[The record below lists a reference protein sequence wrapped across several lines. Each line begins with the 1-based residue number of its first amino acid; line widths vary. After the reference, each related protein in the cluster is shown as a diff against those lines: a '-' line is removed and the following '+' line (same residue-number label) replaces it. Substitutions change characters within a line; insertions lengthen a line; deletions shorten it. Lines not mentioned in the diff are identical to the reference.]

1 MNWADNKGAFIVPD
15 VPSPKPMTFAESIK
29 HCFRNYAVFR
39 GRASRSEYWYFQ
51 LLYPIIVLLGSLS
64 GLLGS
69 VIGGQMAGDIVGL
82 PFFSLFLA
90 WIIPSLAVGVRRL
103 HDTGH
108 SGAWVWLGLIPI
120 VGAIVI
126 LVWTCRAGDKVPN
139 RFGPP

>member
-39 GRASRSEYWYFQ
+39 GRASRSEFWYFE
-51 LLYPIIVLLGSLS
+51 LLFHIFVFLGSIFL
-64 GLLGS
+64 GLT
-69 VIGGQMAGDIVGL
+69 AAIVGGLTADIDDVGFFFLIL
-82 PFFSLFLA
+82 P
-90 WIIPSLAVGVRRL
+90 WIIPLLAVQVRRL

-108 SGAWVWLGLIPI
+108 SGAWVWLNLIPI

-126 LVWTCRAGDKVPN
+126 LVWSCQAGDKVPN